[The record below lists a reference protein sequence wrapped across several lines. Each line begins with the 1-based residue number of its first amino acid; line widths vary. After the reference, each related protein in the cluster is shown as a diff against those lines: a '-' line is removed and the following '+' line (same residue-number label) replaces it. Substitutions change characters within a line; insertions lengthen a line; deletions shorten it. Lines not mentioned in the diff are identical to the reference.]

1 MEPITL
7 RTERLLLRPFEEWD
21 EAALAAAC
29 DDPDIQR
36 FVPVPEPYTLKDA
49 EEFVRGVSANGWRED
64 TMYNFGVFTRSG
76 PGGAG
81 GGGDGGAEEGRAA
94 DDGDAGGE
102 LVGSMGLV
110 RLSLHTAE
118 RQAELGFWTARG
130 HRRKGYTAEAAR
142 AVVDWAFTALGV
154 ERLEW
159 LAHVEN
165 TGSRAVAQRL
175 GFVEEGVARARIV
188 HRGTR
193 RDARVAALLPSDL
206 GHSQP
211 TPYLP
216 SPPRG

>member
-76 PGGAG
+76 PDGAG

-130 HRRKGYTAEAAR
+130 HRRKGYTAEASR

-175 GFVEEGVARARIV
+175 GFAEEGVARARIV

-206 GHSQP
+206 GHPQP

-216 SPPRG
+216 SPPR

>member
-7 RTERLLLRPFEEWD
+7 RTGRLLLRPFEEWD
-21 EAALAAAC
+21 EPALATAC

-64 TMYNFGVFTRSG
+64 TMYNFGVFTRG
-76 PGGAG
+76 GTGGGADR
-81 GGGDGGAEEGRAA
+81 GDGGAEDGRAA
-94 DDGDAGGE
+94 DSGTGGE
-102 LVGSMGLV
+102 LVGSVGLV

-130 HRRKGYTAEAAR
+130 HRRRGYTTEAAR

-159 LAHVEN
+159 LAQVEN
-165 TGSRAVAQRL
+165 AGSRAVAQRL
-175 GFVEEGVARARIV
+175 GFVEEGIARARIV

-206 GHSQP
+206 GHPQP
-211 TPYLP
+211 TPCLP
-216 SPPRG
+216 SPARG